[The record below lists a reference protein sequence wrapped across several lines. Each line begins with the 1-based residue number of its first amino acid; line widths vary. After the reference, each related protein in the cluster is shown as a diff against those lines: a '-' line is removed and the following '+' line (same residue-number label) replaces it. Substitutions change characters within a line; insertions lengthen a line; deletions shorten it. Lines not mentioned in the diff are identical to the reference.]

1 MTTEKRDEQDMAAKV
16 GSQPGQGSV
25 EKVLA
30 LSDDNHTVDQISEL
44 RGLINSLIL
53 AFETSQTRNTQN
65 AVIKDAA
72 DEIKLA
78 ARVISTGSNVPG
90 PRDSVVPK
98 PALGERGC
106 EGSVC
111 ECISSGCCMFEIVL
125 DKVRASRPQKL
136 TEIADSGD
144 TALPVPTIN
153 AMEVQIYA
161 TVENRGILI
170 PGLATTMDLRA
181 AGGLSPGP
189 GPWVILNRVVNCVQ
203 VKKGITKVVQLHA
216 EVREHD
222 EGVERPLGFKDE
234 LGEASGSITLNCCMP
249 EIYPPMPLDV
259 DLVHGGEGGGSVQ
272 LAFYARRVCC

>member
-1 MTTEKRDEQDMAAKV
+1 MTTEKPEEQEMAAKA
-16 GSQPGQGSV
+16 SRQPVQGSV
-25 EKVLA
+25 ESVPA
-30 LSDDNHTVDQISEL
+30 LNDVNQQKDQISEL
-44 RGLINSLIL
+44 RCLINSLIL
-53 AFETSQTRNTQN
+53 AFEKSQARNAQN
-65 AVIKDAA
+65 AVIKDVA
-72 DEIKLA
+72 DEVKLA
-78 ARVISTGSNVPG
+78 ARAISTGSTVPG

-98 PALGERGC
+98 PALGERCC
-106 EGSVC
+106 EDSVC
-111 ECISSGCCMFEIVL
+111 ECMSSECCMFEIVL

-136 TEIADSGD
+136 TEFADSGD
-144 TALPVPTIN
+144 TALPPTIN

-189 GPWVILNRVVNCVQ
+189 GPWVILNRVVNCVL
-203 VKKGITKVVQLHA
+203 VKKGITKVVKLNA

-222 EGVERPLGFKDE
+222 EGAERLLGFKDE